1 MIERPLYLDKI
12 MPFVDTPFVK
22 ILTGVRRCGKSTIL
36 KMIIKKIK
44 EEKNVDD
51 EQILNY
57 RFDSMEYED
66 MTTKELYLE
75 LKSKILQSKK
85 TYLFLD
91 EIQEIEGWEKVVNT
105 LASDFDVDIYIT
117 GSNSRMMS
125 SEISTYLT
133 GRYITFHIYTLS
145 FEEYLMFKKS
155 YMTLKDLK
163 QEFSQYVRLGGFPA
177 THLQDYSQDEVY
189 TIVKDI
195 YNSTIFSDIVRRNQV
210 KKIDQLER
218 VVKYTFNNIGNT
230 FSAKSISNY
239 FKSEQRKIDNE
250 TVYSYLEKLQKA
262 YILHKC
268 SRYDL
273 QGKNILK
280 TQEKFYLADVSLRY
294 SELGYTV
301 DSVASSLENIVY
313 LELKRRGYNVYIGK
327 TKDKEI
333 DFVATKQNEKIYV
346 QVTQEIKS
354 EKIQKSEYEQL
365 LEIRDNYPKYVV
377 MADDFAGGNYEGI
390 KSVKEYQH
398 LIGKIIIATAIIV
411 AAIIIAGAIDRA
423 GANIQSGLG
432 YLRDALLR

>member
-57 RFDSMEYED
+57 HFDSMEYED
-66 MTTKELYLE
+66 ITTKELYLE

-390 KSVKEYQH
+390 KTMNIVDFLLSKEY
-398 LIGKIIIATAIIV
+398 
-411 AAIIIAGAIDRA
+411 
-423 GANIQSGLG
+423 
-432 YLRDALLR
+432 

>member
-1 MIERPLYLDKI
+1 MIDRPLYLDKI

-36 KMIIKKIK
+36 KMIIKKLR
-44 EEKNVDD
+44 EEKHVDD
-51 EQILNY
+51 EQILSY

-75 LKSKILQSKK
+75 LKSKIIQSKK

-133 GRYITFHIYTLS
+133 GRYISFHIYTLS

-155 YMTLKDLK
+155 YTTLKDLK

-195 YNSTIFSDIVRRNQV
+195 YNSTVFSDIVRRNQV

-273 QGKNILK
+273 QGKDILK

-294 SELGYTV
+294 SVLGYTV
-301 DSVASSLENIVY
+301 DSVAASLENIVY
-313 LELKRRGYNVYIGK
+313 LELKRRGYDVYIGK
-327 TKDKEI
+327 IKDKEI

-354 EKIQKSEYEQL
+354 EKTQKREYEQL

-377 MADDFAGGNYEGI
+377 MADNFAGGNYEGI
-390 KSVKEYQH
+390 KTMNIVDFLLSKEY
-398 LIGKIIIATAIIV
+398 
-411 AAIIIAGAIDRA
+411 
-423 GANIQSGLG
+423 
-432 YLRDALLR
+432 

>member
-1 MIERPLYLDKI
+1 MIDRPLYLDKI

-36 KMIIKKIK
+36 KMIIKKLR
-44 EEKNVDD
+44 EEKHVDD
-51 EQILNY
+51 EQILSY

-75 LKSKILQSKK
+75 LKSKIIQSKK

-155 YMTLKDLK
+155 YTTLKDLK

-273 QGKNILK
+273 QGKDILK

-294 SELGYTV
+294 SVLGYTV
-301 DSVASSLENIVY
+301 DSVAASLENIVY
-313 LELKRRGYNVYIGK
+313 LELKRRGYDVYIGK
-327 TKDKEI
+327 IKDKEI

-346 QVTQEIKS
+346 QVTPEIKS
-354 EKIQKSEYEQL
+354 EKTQKREYEQL

-377 MADDFAGGNYEGI
+377 MADNFAGGNYEGI
-390 KSVKEYQH
+390 KTMNIVDFLLSKEY
-398 LIGKIIIATAIIV
+398 
-411 AAIIIAGAIDRA
+411 
-423 GANIQSGLG
+423 
-432 YLRDALLR
+432 

>member
-44 EEKNVDD
+44 EEKNVDA

-155 YMTLKDLK
+155 YTTLKDLK

-273 QGKNILK
+273 QGKDILK

-294 SELGYTV
+294 SVLGYTV
-301 DSVASSLENIVY
+301 DSVAASLENIVY
-313 LELKRRGYNVYIGK
+313 LELKRRGYDVYIGK
-327 TKDKEI
+327 IKDKEI

-354 EKIQKSEYEQL
+354 EKTQKREYEQL

-390 KSVKEYQH
+390 KTMNIVDFLLSKEY
-398 LIGKIIIATAIIV
+398 
-411 AAIIIAGAIDRA
+411 
-423 GANIQSGLG
+423 
-432 YLRDALLR
+432 

>member
-1 MIERPLYLDKI
+1 MIERPLYLNKI

-36 KMIIKKIK
+36 KMIQKKLK
-44 EEKNVDD
+44 EEHHITG
-51 EQILNY
+51 EQILSY

-66 MTTKELYLE
+66 MTSKELYQE
-75 LKSKILQSKK
+75 LKTKILNTKK

-91 EIQEIEGWEKVVNT
+91 EIQEINGWEKVVNT
-105 LASDFDVDIYIT
+105 LASDYDVDIYIT

-133 GRYITFHIYTLS
+133 GRYVTFYIYTLS
-145 FEEYLMFKKS
+145 FDEYLTFKKS
-155 YMTLKDLK
+155 YSTIYNIK
-163 QEFSQYVRLGGFPA
+163 QEFNQYVRLGGFPA
-177 THLQDYSQDEVY
+177 THLQEYSQDEVY
-189 TIVKDI
+189 TIVRDI

-218 VVKYTFNNIGNT
+218 VVKYTFNNVGNT

-239 FKSEQRKIDNE
+239 LKSEQRKIDNE

-262 YILHKC
+262 YILHRC

-273 QGKNILK
+273 QGKSILK
-280 TQEKFYLADVSLRY
+280 IQEKFYLADISLRY
-294 SELGYTV
+294 AVLGYTI

-313 LELKRRGYNVYIGK
+313 LELKRRGYDVCIGK
-327 TKDKEI
+327 YKDKEI

-354 EKIQKSEYEQL
+354 EKTQKREYEQL
-365 LEIRDNYPKYVV
+365 LEIKDNYPKYVV
-377 MADDFAGGNYEGI
+377 LTDDFAGGNYQGI
-390 KSVKEYQH
+390 KTMHITDFLLSKEY
-398 LIGKIIIATAIIV
+398 
-411 AAIIIAGAIDRA
+411 
-423 GANIQSGLG
+423 
-432 YLRDALLR
+432 